1 MKQIYNLYKSLNRF
15 EKWLFLLAFASV
27 LILIF
32 LVFEL
37 TFIPNFFNLKSS
49 VVENINDLINDL
61 SIGII
66 ASFIFYII
74 VQWFPEKE
82 KEKSSIDLI
91 NVNLD
96 NITGSISSVISVYK
110 KIYFPDSDIENLT
123 KIDFDKIGFFS
134 ASKYTTIDSL
144 SKEMFLNYFSNDRS
158 EVIFLDS
165 FLSDIYLQIGYI
177 LKSPYVHFLPKD
189 LIFSFYEFRD
199 SNFYHRVNMIH
210 NFNENQLNR
219 IYTIEEI
226 NLKGYN
232 IANDEDRYLSIKL
245 HQLYKIYLI
254 FKKYSTTTSSSSK
267 QSS

>member
-1 MKQIYNLYKSLNRF
+1 MKQIYNQLKPLNRF
-15 EKWLFLLAFASV
+15 EKILVAITLLSFVALIMLV
-27 LILIF
+27 LDF
-32 LVFEL
+32 Q
-37 TFIPNFFNLKSS
+37 FIPNIFNLKPS
-49 VVENINDLINDL
+49 VIENINNLINDL

-96 NITGSISSVISVYK
+96 NIIGSISSVINVYK

-134 ASKYTTIDSL
+134 ASKYTINDSL
-144 SKEMFLNYFSNDRS
+144 PKEMFLNYFSNDRS

-199 SNFYHRVNMIH
+199 SNFYHRVNMIY

-245 HQLYKIYLI
+245 HQLYKINLI
-254 FKKYSTTTSSSSK
+254 FKKYSTTSSSSR